1 MAASKY
7 DFAIEQ
13 GSSFKLSIIYK
24 DSSGI
29 PINLT
34 NYCARLTWKT
44 NTGLVQIFSSDNTID
59 QGVYKFIINDEEGKL
74 TFMVPSHTTNQFNFS
89 IAKYDLELQSDDP
102 FYGDGSPN
110 QGGKY
115 TTRIL
120 FGTINLVKR
129 YSQSSSNLECPT

>member
-7 DFAIEQ
+7 DFAMEQ
-13 GSSFKLSIIYK
+13 GSSFKLSIVYK
-24 DSSGI
+24 DSSGT

-44 NTGLVQIFSSDNTID
+44 DTGVIQIFSSDNTTD
-59 QGVYKFIINDEEGKL
+59 QALYKFIIDDAEGKL
-74 TFMVPSHTTNQFNFS
+74 TFMIPSHATNQFNFS
-89 IAKYDLELQSDDP
+89 IAKYDFELQSNDS
-102 FYGDGSPN
+102 FYGDGSVN
-110 QGGKY
+110 QGGKH